1 MKKFTIGS
9 RLNLWY
15 LTIFLL
21 GEIILGVGS
30 WMSLRQDLFDLADS
44 TLYGQAADLQR
55 FLEARK
61 DTPAALLQ
69 AEIGDSY
76 RTRHSQDFLQVTD
89 SGGNLIYRSQFL
101 AEHPLPPFSL
111 DDPERPFYQSLKL
124 GPERLRLISEQV
136 EVNGRIYFVR
146 IGHPMQQEFEA
157 VIAAR
162 SNLLWLAPL
171 LLLIAAAGGY
181 WLNRRAANQLA

>member
-1 MKKFTIGS
+1 MKKFTIGL

-21 GEIILGVGS
+21 AEIILGVGS
-30 WMSLRQDLFDLADS
+30 WMSLRQNLFDLAD
-44 TLYGQAADLQR
+44 TALYGQAADLQR

-61 DTPAALLQ
+61 DTSTAQLQ
-69 AEIGDSY
+69 AEVGDSY
-76 RTRHSQDFLQVTD
+76 RTRHSQDFLQVMD
-89 SGGNLIYRSQFL
+89 AGGNLIYRSQFFV
-101 AEHPLPPFSL
+101 EHPLPPLSL
-111 DDPERPFYQSLKL
+111 EDPERPFYQSLKL
-124 GPERLRLISEQV
+124 GSERLRLISEQV
-136 EVNGRIYFVR
+136 EVSGRTYSVR

-157 VIAAR
+157 VVAAR
-162 SNLLWLAPL
+162 ANLLWLAPL